1 MTYRVVQW
9 GTGNIG
15 YHSLRHLIQHPD
27 YELVGLH
34 AHSSNKIGKD
44 AAEIAG
50 LPGATGVIA
59 TNDIESLLALKP
71 DCVVYCVN
79 GEIRPAETI
88 AELSRTLSAGINV
101 LSTAMVFLIHP
112 PALMHRYANR

>member
-34 AHSSNKIGKD
+34 AHSPSKIGKD
-44 AAEIAG
+44 AIKEW
-50 LPGATGVIA
+50 L
-59 TNDIESLLALKP
+59 ELLRK
-71 DCVVYCVN
+71 
-79 GEIRPAETI
+79 
-88 AELSRTLSAGINV
+88 
-101 LSTAMVFLIHP
+101 
-112 PALMHRYANR
+112 